1 MRRLLYGIVLL
12 SACSGIESLFFEF
25 NEQITPTVT
34 NDQFSDSIEILG
46 ISKIDKTHF
55 KGSGVAHTGTSFNYY
70 LRSFVAKEDLKIASH
85 SIYTQFYSRETEWLD
100 LYRASIEG
108 GSELELDGRKVDS
121 NVSCSNGYCSYYETI
136 SITMP
141 EELLLDHIDSGIS
154 VKVYS
159 KSGHS
164 FVINLSP
171 EQISEQF
178 KAIKNL

>member
-1 MRRLLYGIVLL
+1 MKNLLCGIVLF

-55 KGSGVAHTGTSFNYY
+55 KGSGIAHFGTSFNYF
-70 LRSFVAKEDLKIASH
+70 LRSFVAKEDLEIASH
-85 SIYTQFYSRETEWLD
+85 SIYTQFYSYGTGWLH

-108 GSELELDGRKVDS
+108 GLELDVLEGGSD
-121 NVSCSNGYCSYYETI
+121 VSCSSGSCSYYETI

-141 EELLLDHIDSGIS
+141 EELLLDHINSGIS
-154 VKVYS
+154 VKVYG

-178 KAIKNL
+178 KAIETL

>member
-1 MRRLLYGIVLL
+1 MKNLLYGIVLL
-12 SACSGIESLFFEF
+12 SACSGIESLFFQF

-34 NDQFSDSIEILG
+34 NDEFSDNIEILG

-55 KGSGVAHTGTSFNYY
+55 NGSGIAHTGTSFNYF
-70 LRSFVAKEDLKIASH
+70 LRSFVAKKDLQIASH
-85 SIYTQFYSRETEWLD
+85 SIYTQFYSRGTEWLD
-100 LYRASIEG
+100 IYRASIKG
-108 GSELELDGRKVDS
+108 GLELDVLEAGSD
-121 NVSCSNGYCSYYETI
+121 VSCSSGYCTYKETI
-136 SITMP
+136 SIIMP

-154 VKVYS
+154 VKVYG

-178 KAIKNL
+178 KAIENL